1 MSKYNDIRLK
11 LQQDSQ
17 RVIDAYKTPSPEELT
32 NIHNYALVVEHIE
45 YIKYRASGINNK
57 LKYKYVSG
65 ILRKE
70 YDIDIDDD
78 PHIRKLLA
86 KHGIF
91 TKDQYDFIV
100 FRTVLLYYLMFIAA
114 GYAYTVYTTSEEDP
128 ANSILVAV
136 LISIVF
142 TPLFDFMHRS
152 NLYFLDKRFKK
163 RIRD

>member
-65 ILRKE
+65 I
-70 YDIDIDDD
+70 YVYANII
-78 PHIRKLLA
+78 
-86 KHGIF
+86 IF
-91 TKDQYDFIV
+91 VQ
-100 FRTVLLYYLMFIAA
+100 LC
-114 GYAYTVYTTSEEDP
+114 VYKYNYVRYNE
-128 ANSILVAV
+128 NIL
-136 LISIVF
+136 II
-142 TPLFDFMHRS
+142 
-152 NLYFLDKRFKK
+152 
-163 RIRD
+163 